1 MKSKVKIFLSTG
13 SLFRTDIQE
22 KKTRIKHIQR
32 CDHMPKNI
40 FIEDIMVRDVACATL
55 PGSRDE
61 VLKILKNK
69 HISGVPVLKDS
80 KVVGIVTRTNL
91 LQNPEEEQLA
101 LLMTRD
107 PITIP
112 PGSDLQTAARLLLKH
127 GIRRLPVVD
136 DGKLVGLITVA
147 DLVGAIADM
156 NIDIPIKDYVEK
168 EVVAIYSETPLP
180 VVARIMEL
188 AAVKAVPVLDA
199 NLELVGIISDRDI
212 IAASI
217 IEDSVEMSDM
227 SSGLDDDAWT
237 WESMRDTMSIY
248 YSVSRIKVPN
258 LIGRDVMIKEPITAT
273 YISSVSDCARK
284 MKRNRIDQI
293 PIINSNRKLQGL
305 LRDHDLL
312 KPLIEME

>member
-1 MKSKVKIFLSTG
+1 
-13 SLFRTDIQE
+13 
-22 KKTRIKHIQR
+22 
-32 CDHMPKNI
+32 MPKNI
-40 FIEDIMVRDVACATL
+40 FIEDIMVRDVASATL

-101 LLMTRD
+101 LLMTRN
-107 PITIP
+107 PITIS
-112 PGSDLQTAARLLLKH
+112 PGSDLQTAARLLIEH

-136 DGKLVGLITVA
+136 EGKLVGLVTVA
-147 DLVGAIADM
+147 DVVGTIADM

-188 AAVKAVPVLDA
+188 ASVKAVPVLDA
-199 NLELVGIISDRDI
+199 NLELIGIISDRDI
-212 IAASI
+212 ISASV
-217 IEDSVEMSDM
+217 IEDSVEVSDM
-227 SSGLDDDAWT
+227 SAGQDDDAWT

-258 LIGRDVMIKEPITAT
+258 MIANDVMIREPITAT
-273 YISSVSDCARK
+273 YIASVSDCARK

-305 LRDHDLL
+305 LRDYDLL
-312 KPLIEME
+312 KPLIDAE

>member
-1 MKSKVKIFLSTG
+1 
-13 SLFRTDIQE
+13 
-22 KKTRIKHIQR
+22 
-32 CDHMPKNI
+32 MPKNI
-40 FIEDIMVRDVACATL
+40 FIEDIMVRDVASATL

-107 PITIP
+107 PITIS

-136 DGKLVGLITVA
+136 NGKLVGLVTVA
-147 DLVGAIADM
+147 DVVGTIADM
-156 NIDIPIKDYVEK
+156 NIDIPIKDHVEK

-180 VVARIMEL
+180 VAARIMEL

-212 IAASI
+212 IAASV

-237 WESMRDTMSIY
+237 WESMRDTLSIY

-258 LIGRDVMIKEPITAT
+258 LIGRDIMIKEPITAT
-273 YISSVSDCARK
+273 YIASVSDCARK

>member
-1 MKSKVKIFLSTG
+1 
-13 SLFRTDIQE
+13 
-22 KKTRIKHIQR
+22 
-32 CDHMPKNI
+32 MPKSI
-40 FIEDIMVRDVACATL
+40 FIEDIMVRDVASVTL

-101 LLMTRD
+101 LLMTRN
-107 PITIP
+107 PITIS
-112 PGSDLQTAARLLLKH
+112 PGSDLQAAARLLLENR
-127 GIRRLPVVD
+127 IRRLPVVD
-136 DGKLVGLITVA
+136 EGKLVGLVTVA
-147 DLVGAIADM
+147 DVVGTIADM
-156 NIDIPIKDYVEK
+156 NISIPIKDYVEK
-168 EVVAIYSETPLP
+168 VVVAIYSQTPLP

-188 AAVKAVPVLDA
+188 ASVKAVPVLDS
-199 NLELVGIISDRDI
+199 NLELVGIISDRDV
-212 IAASI
+212 IAAST
-217 IEDSVEMSDM
+217 IEDSVEVSDM
-227 SSGLDDDAWT
+227 SAGSDDDAWT

-258 LIGRDVMIKEPITAT
+258 LIGNDIMIREPITAT
-273 YISSVSDCARK
+273 YITSVSDCARK
-284 MKRNRIDQI
+284 MKRSRIDQV

-312 KPLIEME
+312 KPLIDSE

>member
-1 MKSKVKIFLSTG
+1 
-13 SLFRTDIQE
+13 
-22 KKTRIKHIQR
+22 
-32 CDHMPKNI
+32 MPKNI
-40 FIEDIMVRDVACATL
+40 FIEDIMVRDVASATL

-61 VLKILKNK
+61 ILKVLKNK
-69 HISGVPVLKDS
+69 HISGVPVIKDS

-101 LLMTRD
+101 LLMTRN
-107 PITIP
+107 PITIS
-112 PGSDLQTAARLLLKH
+112 PGSALQAAARLLLEH
-127 GIRRLPVVD
+127 RIRRLPVVD
-136 DGKLVGLITVA
+136 EGKLVGLVTVA
-147 DLVGAIADM
+147 DVVATIADM

-168 EVVAIYSETPLP
+168 DVVAIYNETPLP

-188 AAVKAVPVLDA
+188 AGVKAVPVLDA
-199 NLELVGIISDRDI
+199 NLELVGIISDRDVI
-212 IAASI
+212 SASI

-227 SSGLDDDAWT
+227 SAGLDDDAWT

-258 LIGRDVMIKEPITAT
+258 LIASDIMISEPITAT
-273 YISSVSDCARK
+273 YIASVSDCARK
-284 MKRNRIDQI
+284 MKRNRIDQV

-312 KPLIEME
+312 KPLVEME

>member
-1 MKSKVKIFLSTG
+1 
-13 SLFRTDIQE
+13 
-22 KKTRIKHIQR
+22 
-32 CDHMPKNI
+32 MPKNI

>member
-1 MKSKVKIFLSTG
+1 
-13 SLFRTDIQE
+13 
-22 KKTRIKHIQR
+22 
-32 CDHMPKNI
+32 MPKNI

-80 KVVGIVTRTNL
+80 RVVGIVTRTNL

-101 LLMTRD
+101 LLMTRGA
-107 PITIP
+107 ITIN
-112 PGSDLQTAARLLLKH
+112 PGSDLQTAARLLLEH

-136 DGKLVGLITVA
+136 DEKLVGLVTVA

-168 EVVAIYSETPLP
+168 EVVAVYSETPLP
-180 VVARIMEL
+180 VAARIMEL
-188 AAVKAVPVLDA
+188 AGVKAVPVLDA
-199 NLELVGIISDRDI
+199 SLELVGIISDRDV
-212 IAASI
+212 IAASV

-258 LIGRDVMIKEPITAT
+258 LLGSDIMIREPITAT
-273 YISSVSDCARK
+273 YIASVSDCARK

-312 KPLIEME
+312 KPLIEIE

>member
-1 MKSKVKIFLSTG
+1 
-13 SLFRTDIQE
+13 
-22 KKTRIKHIQR
+22 
-32 CDHMPKNI
+32 MPKNI
-40 FIEDIMVRDVACATL
+40 FIEDIMVRDVASATL

-61 VLKILKNK
+61 ILKVLKNK
-69 HISGVPVLKDS
+69 HISGVPVIKES

-101 LLMTRD
+101 LLMTRN
-107 PITIP
+107 PITIS
-112 PGSDLQTAARLLLKH
+112 PGSTIQAAARLLLEH
-127 GIRRLPVVD
+127 RIRRLPVVD
-136 DGKLVGLITVA
+136 EGKLVGLVTVA
-147 DLVGAIADM
+147 DVVATIADM

-168 EVVAIYSETPLP
+168 DVVAIYNETPLP

-188 AAVKAVPVLDA
+188 AGVKAVPVLDA
-199 NLELVGIISDRDI
+199 SLELVGIISDRDVI
-212 IAASI
+212 SASI

-227 SSGLDDDAWT
+227 SAGLDDDAWT

-258 LIGRDVMIKEPITAT
+258 LIASDIMISEPITAT

-284 MKRNRIDQI
+284 MKRNRIDQV

-312 KPLIEME
+312 KPLVEIE

>member
-1 MKSKVKIFLSTG
+1 
-13 SLFRTDIQE
+13 
-22 KKTRIKHIQR
+22 
-32 CDHMPKNI
+32 MPKSI
-40 FIEDIMVRDVACATL
+40 FIEDIMVRDVAGVTL

-91 LQNPEEEQLA
+91 LQNPEEEQLS
-101 LLMTRD
+101 LLMTRN
-107 PITIP
+107 PVTIS
-112 PGSDLQTAARLLLKH
+112 PGSDLQTAARLLLENH
-127 GIRRLPVVD
+127 IRRLPVVD
-136 DGKLVGLITVA
+136 EGKLVGLVTVA
-147 DLVGAIADM
+147 DVVGTIADM

-168 EVVAIYSETPLP
+168 EVVAIYSQTPLP

-188 AAVKAVPVLDA
+188 AGAKAVPVLDS
-199 NLELVGIISDRDI
+199 NLELVGIISDRDVI
-212 IAASI
+212 SAST

-227 SSGLDDDAWT
+227 SAGSDDDAWT

-258 LIGRDVMIKEPITAT
+258 LIGSDIMIREPITAT
-273 YISSVSDCARK
+273 YITSVSDCARK
-284 MKRNRIDQI
+284 MKRSRIDQV

-312 KPLIEME
+312 KPLIDSE

>member
-1 MKSKVKIFLSTG
+1 
-13 SLFRTDIQE
+13 
-22 KKTRIKHIQR
+22 
-32 CDHMPKNI
+32 MPKNI
-40 FIEDIMVRDVACATL
+40 FIEDIMVRDVASATL

-107 PITIP
+107 PITIS

-136 DGKLVGLITVA
+136 NGKLVGLVTVA
-147 DLVGAIADM
+147 DVVGTIADM

-180 VVARIMEL
+180 VAARIMEL

-212 IAASI
+212 IAASV

-237 WESMRDTMSIY
+237 WESMRDTLSIY

-258 LIGRDVMIKEPITAT
+258 LIGRDIMIKEPITAT
-273 YISSVSDCARK
+273 YIASVCDCARK

>member
-1 MKSKVKIFLSTG
+1 
-13 SLFRTDIQE
+13 
-22 KKTRIKHIQR
+22 
-32 CDHMPKNI
+32 MPKSI
-40 FIEDIMVRDVACATL
+40 FIEDIMVRDVAGVTL

-101 LLMTRD
+101 LLMTRN
-107 PITIP
+107 PITIS
-112 PGSDLQTAARLLLKH
+112 PGSDLQAAARLLLENH
-127 GIRRLPVVD
+127 IRRLPVVD
-136 DGKLVGLITVA
+136 EGKLVGLVTVA
-147 DLVGAIADM
+147 DVVGTIADM

-168 EVVAIYSETPLP
+168 EVVAIYSQTPLP

-188 AAVKAVPVLDA
+188 AGAKAVPVLDS

-212 IAASI
+212 ISAST
-217 IEDSVEMSDM
+217 IEDSVEVSDM
-227 SSGLDDDAWT
+227 SAGSDDDAWT

-258 LIGRDVMIKEPITAT
+258 LIGSDIMIREPITAT
-273 YISSVSDCARK
+273 YITSVSDCARK
-284 MKRNRIDQI
+284 MKRARIDQV

-312 KPLIEME
+312 KPLIDSEWSG

>member
-1 MKSKVKIFLSTG
+1 MEKQINIATNWKLFEEEVITKKS
-13 SLFRTDIQE
+13 R
-22 KKTRIKHIQR
+22 IQR
-32 CDHMPKNI
+32 TTQVLTHMPKNI

-107 PITIP
+107 PITIS
-112 PGSDLQTAARLLLKH
+112 PGSDLQAAARLLLQH
-127 GIRRLPVVD
+127 DVRRLPVVD
-136 DGKLVGLITVA
+136 DGKLVGLVTVA
-147 DLVGAIADM
+147 DVVGTIADM
-156 NIDIPIKDYVEK
+156 NIDIPIKDYVET

-188 AAVKAVPVLDA
+188 AGVKAVPVLDA
-199 NLELVGIISDRDI
+199 SLELIGIISDRDVI
-212 IAASI
+212 SASV

-227 SSGLDDDAWT
+227 SAGQDDDAWT

-258 LIGRDVMIKEPITAT
+258 LIGSDIMIREPITAT
-273 YISSVSDCARK
+273 YIASVSDCARK

-312 KPLIEME
+312 KPLIESE

>member
-1 MKSKVKIFLSTG
+1 
-13 SLFRTDIQE
+13 
-22 KKTRIKHIQR
+22 
-32 CDHMPKNI
+32 MPKSI
-40 FIEDIMVRDVACATL
+40 FIEDIMVRDVAGVTL

-101 LLMTRD
+101 LLMTRN
-107 PITIP
+107 PVTIS
-112 PGSDLQTAARLLLKH
+112 PGSDLQTAARLLLENH
-127 GIRRLPVVD
+127 IRRLPVVD
-136 DGKLVGLITVA
+136 EGKLVGLVTVA
-147 DLVGAIADM
+147 DVVGTIADM

-168 EVVAIYSETPLP
+168 EVVAIYSQTPLP

-188 AAVKAVPVLDA
+188 AGVKAVPVLDS
-199 NLELVGIISDRDI
+199 NLELVGIISDRDVI
-212 IAASI
+212 SAST

-227 SSGLDDDAWT
+227 SAGSDDDAWT
-237 WESMRDTMSIY
+237 LESMRDTMSIY

-258 LIGRDVMIKEPITAT
+258 LIGSDIMIREPITAT
-273 YISSVSDCARK
+273 YITSVSDCARK
-284 MKRNRIDQI
+284 MKRSRIDQV

-312 KPLIEME
+312 KPLIDSE

>member
-1 MKSKVKIFLSTG
+1 
-13 SLFRTDIQE
+13 
-22 KKTRIKHIQR
+22 
-32 CDHMPKNI
+32 MPKSI
-40 FIEDIMVRDVACATL
+40 FIEDIMVRDVASATL

-107 PITIP
+107 PITIS
-112 PGSDLQTAARLLLKH
+112 PGSDLQAAARLLIEH

-136 DGKLVGLITVA
+136 DGKLVGLVTVA
-147 DLVGAIADM
+147 DVVGTIADM

-188 AAVKAVPVLDA
+188 ASVKAVPVLDA
-199 NLELVGIISDRDI
+199 NLELIGIISDRDI
-212 IAASI
+212 ISASI

-227 SSGLDDDAWT
+227 SAGQDDDAWT

-258 LIGRDVMIKEPITAT
+258 MIANDVMIREPITAT
-273 YISSVSDCARK
+273 YIASVSDCARK

-312 KPLIEME
+312 KPLIDAE

>member
-1 MKSKVKIFLSTG
+1 MEKQVNITANWKPFEEAINKKIQDSEDNTG
-13 SLFRTDIQE
+13 VN
-22 KKTRIKHIQR
+22 
-32 CDHMPKNI
+32 HMPKNI

-107 PITIP
+107 PTTIS
-112 PGSDLQTAARLLLKH
+112 PGSDLQAAARLLLQH

-136 DGKLVGLITVA
+136 DGKLVGLVTVA
-147 DLVGAIADM
+147 DVVGTIADM

-188 AAVKAVPVLDA
+188 AGVKAVPVLDA
-199 NLELVGIISDRDI
+199 ALELIGIISDRDVI
-212 IAASI
+212 SASV

-227 SSGLDDDAWT
+227 SAGQDDDAWT

-258 LIGRDVMIKEPITAT
+258 LSGSDVMIREPITAT
-273 YISSVSDCARK
+273 YIASVSDCARK

-312 KPLIEME
+312 KPLIESE

>member
-1 MKSKVKIFLSTG
+1 
-13 SLFRTDIQE
+13 
-22 KKTRIKHIQR
+22 
-32 CDHMPKNI
+32 MPKNI

-136 DGKLVGLITVA
+136 DGKLVGLVTVA

>member
-1 MKSKVKIFLSTG
+1 
-13 SLFRTDIQE
+13 
-22 KKTRIKHIQR
+22 
-32 CDHMPKNI
+32 MPKNI
-40 FIEDIMVRDVACATL
+40 FIEDIMVRDVASATL

-61 VLKILKNK
+61 ILKVLKNK
-69 HISGVPVLKDS
+69 HISGVPVIKDS

-101 LLMTRD
+101 LLMTRN
-107 PITIP
+107 PITISS
-112 PGSDLQTAARLLLKH
+112 GSALQTAARLLLEH
-127 GIRRLPVVD
+127 RIRRLPVVD
-136 DGKLVGLITVA
+136 EGKLVGLVTVA
-147 DLVGAIADM
+147 DVVATIADM

-168 EVVAIYSETPLP
+168 DVVAIYNETPLP

-188 AAVKAVPVLDA
+188 AGVKAVPVLDA
-199 NLELVGIISDRDI
+199 NLELVGIISDRDVI
-212 IAASI
+212 SASI

-227 SSGLDDDAWT
+227 SAGLDDDAWT

-258 LIGRDVMIKEPITAT
+258 MIASDIMISEPITAT
-273 YISSVSDCARK
+273 YIASVSDCARK

-312 KPLIEME
+312 KPLVEME

>member
-1 MKSKVKIFLSTG
+1 MEKHKTEDSENTG
-13 SLFRTDIQE
+13 VSY
-22 KKTRIKHIQR
+22 
-32 CDHMPKNI
+32 MPKNI
-40 FIEDIMVRDVACATL
+40 FIEDIMVRDVASATL

-80 KVVGIVTRTNL
+80 KIVGIVTRTNL

-107 PITIP
+107 PITIS
-112 PGSDLQTAARLLLKH
+112 PGSDLQTAARLLLEH
-127 GIRRLPVVD
+127 EIRRLPVVD
-136 DGKLVGLITVA
+136 NGKLVGLVTVA
-147 DLVGAIADM
+147 DVVGTIADM

-168 EVVAIYSETPLP
+168 DVVTIYSETPLP

-188 AAVKAVPVLDA
+188 AGVKAVPVLDG
-199 NLELVGIISDRDI
+199 NLELVGIISDRDVI
-212 IAASI
+212 SASI

-227 SSGLDDDAWT
+227 SAGLDDDAWT

-258 LIGRDVMIKEPITAT
+258 LIGRDIMIREPITAT

-284 MKRNRIDQI
+284 MKRNRIDQV

-305 LRDHDLL
+305 LRDYDLL
-312 KPLIEME
+312 KPLIDAE

>member
-1 MKSKVKIFLSTG
+1 
-13 SLFRTDIQE
+13 
-22 KKTRIKHIQR
+22 
-32 CDHMPKNI
+32 MPKSI
-40 FIEDIMVRDVACATL
+40 FIEDIMVRDVASVTL

-101 LLMTRD
+101 LLMTRN
-107 PITIP
+107 PITIS
-112 PGSDLQTAARLLLKH
+112 PGSDLQAAARLLLENH
-127 GIRRLPVVD
+127 IRRLPVVD
-136 DGKLVGLITVA
+136 EGKLVGLVTVA
-147 DLVGAIADM
+147 DVVGTIADM
-156 NIDIPIKDYVEK
+156 NISIPIKDYVEK
-168 EVVAIYSETPLP
+168 VVVAIYSQTPLP

-188 AAVKAVPVLDA
+188 ASVKAVPVLDS
-199 NLELVGIISDRDI
+199 NLELVGIISDRDV
-212 IAASI
+212 IAAST
-217 IEDSVEMSDM
+217 IEDSVEVSDM
-227 SSGLDDDAWT
+227 SAGSDDDAWT

-258 LIGRDVMIKEPITAT
+258 LIGNDIMIREPITAT
-273 YISSVSDCARK
+273 YITSVSDCARK
-284 MKRNRIDQI
+284 MKRSRIDQV

-312 KPLIEME
+312 KPLIDSE

>member
-1 MKSKVKIFLSTG
+1 
-13 SLFRTDIQE
+13 
-22 KKTRIKHIQR
+22 
-32 CDHMPKNI
+32 MPKNI
-40 FIEDIMVRDVACATL
+40 FIEDIMVRDVASATL

-61 VLKILKNK
+61 ILKVLKNK
-69 HISGVPVLKDS
+69 HISGVPVIKDS

-101 LLMTRD
+101 LLMTRN
-107 PITIP
+107 PITIS
-112 PGSDLQTAARLLLKH
+112 PGSALQTAAHLLLEH
-127 GIRRLPVVD
+127 RIRRLPVVD
-136 DGKLVGLITVA
+136 EDKLVGLVTVA
-147 DLVGAIADM
+147 DVVATIADM

-168 EVVAIYSETPLP
+168 DVVAIYNETPLP

-188 AAVKAVPVLDA
+188 AGVKAVPVLDA
-199 NLELVGIISDRDI
+199 NLELVGIISDRDVI
-212 IAASI
+212 SASI
-217 IEDSVEMSDM
+217 IEDSVEMSNM
-227 SSGLDDDAWT
+227 SAGLDDDAWT

-258 LIGRDVMIKEPITAT
+258 MIASDIMISEPITAT
-273 YISSVSDCARK
+273 YIASVSDCARK

-312 KPLIEME
+312 KPLVEME

>member
-1 MKSKVKIFLSTG
+1 
-13 SLFRTDIQE
+13 
-22 KKTRIKHIQR
+22 
-32 CDHMPKNI
+32 MPKNI
-40 FIEDIMVRDVACATL
+40 FIEDIMVRDVASATL

-80 KVVGIVTRTNL
+80 KIVGIVTRTNL
-91 LQNPEEEQLA
+91 LQKPEEEQLA

-107 PITIP
+107 PITIS
-112 PGSDLQTAARLLLKH
+112 PGSDLQTAARLLLENE
-127 GIRRLPVVD
+127 IRRLPVVD
-136 DGKLVGLITVA
+136 NGKLVGLVTVA
-147 DLVGAIADM
+147 DVVGTIADM
-156 NIDIPIKDYVEK
+156 NIDIPIKDYVEE

-188 AAVKAVPVLDA
+188 AGVKAVPVLDG
-199 NLELVGIISDRDI
+199 NLELVGIISDRDV
-212 IAASI
+212 IAASV

-227 SSGLDDDAWT
+227 SAGLDDDAWT

-258 LIGRDVMIKEPITAT
+258 MIGSDIMIKEPITAT
-273 YISSVSDCARK
+273 YIASVSDCARK

-305 LRDHDLL
+305 LRDYDLL
-312 KPLIEME
+312 KPLIDSQ

>member
-1 MKSKVKIFLSTG
+1 
-13 SLFRTDIQE
+13 
-22 KKTRIKHIQR
+22 
-32 CDHMPKNI
+32 MPKNI
-40 FIEDIMVRDVACATL
+40 FIEDIIVRDVASATL

-61 VLKILKNK
+61 ILKVLKNK
-69 HISGVPVLKDS
+69 HISGVPVIKDS

-101 LLMTRD
+101 LLMTRN
-107 PITIP
+107 PITIS
-112 PGSDLQTAARLLLKH
+112 PGSALQTAARLLREH
-127 GIRRLPVVD
+127 RIRRLPVVD
-136 DGKLVGLITVA
+136 EGKLVGLVTVA
-147 DLVGAIADM
+147 DVVATIADM

-168 EVVAIYSETPLP
+168 DVVAIYNETPLP

-188 AAVKAVPVLDA
+188 AGVKAVPVLDA
-199 NLELVGIISDRDI
+199 NLELVGIISDRDVI
-212 IAASI
+212 SASI
-217 IEDSVEMSDM
+217 IEDSVEMSNM
-227 SSGLDDDAWT
+227 SAGLDDDAWT

-258 LIGRDVMIKEPITAT
+258 MIASDIMISEPITAT
-273 YISSVSDCARK
+273 YIASVSDCARK

-312 KPLIEME
+312 KPLVEME

>member
-1 MKSKVKIFLSTG
+1 
-13 SLFRTDIQE
+13 
-22 KKTRIKHIQR
+22 
-32 CDHMPKNI
+32 MPKNI

-80 KVVGIVTRTNL
+80 RVVGIVTRTNL

-101 LLMTRD
+101 LLMTRGS
-107 PITIP
+107 ITITP
-112 PGSDLQTAARLLLKH
+112 EADLQTAARLLLEH
-127 GIRRLPVVD
+127 GIRRLPVVN
-136 DGKLVGLITVA
+136 DGKLVGLVTVA
-147 DLVGAIADM
+147 DVVGAIADM

-168 EVVAIYSETPLP
+168 QVVTIYSETPLP
-180 VVARIMEL
+180 VAARIMEL
-188 AAVKAVPVLDA
+188 AGVKAVPILDA
-199 NLELVGIISDRDI
+199 SLELVGIISDRDV
-212 IAASI
+212 IAASV

-258 LIGRDVMIKEPITAT
+258 LLGSDIMIKEPITAT
-273 YISSVSDCARK
+273 YIASVSDCARK

-293 PIINSNRKLQGL
+293 PVINSNRKLQGL

-312 KPLIEME
+312 KPLIEIE

>member
-1 MKSKVKIFLSTG
+1 MRKIYIEERKPG
-13 SLFRTDIQE
+13 FRVY
-22 KKTRIKHIQR
+22 KGV
-32 CDHMPKNI
+32 DHMPKSI
-40 FIEDIMVRDVACATL
+40 FIEDIMVRDVASTTL

-107 PITIP
+107 PITIS
-112 PGSDLQTAARLLLKH
+112 PGSDLQTAARLLLEH
-127 GIRRLPVVD
+127 RIRRLPVVD
-136 DGKLVGLITVA
+136 NGKLVGLVTVA
-147 DLVGAIADM
+147 DLVGTIADM

-180 VVARIMEL
+180 VAARIMEL
-188 AAVKAVPVLDA
+188 AGVKAVPVLDA
-199 NLELVGIISDRDI
+199 SLELVGIISDRDV

-227 SSGLDDDAWT
+227 SAGLDDDAWT

-258 LIGRDVMIKEPITAT
+258 LIGSDIMIREPITAT
-273 YISSVSDCARK
+273 YIASVSDCARK
-284 MKRNRIDQI
+284 MKRNRIDQV

-312 KPLIEME
+312 KPLIEIE